1 MENINKIIEFIKEIE
16 NLKSVTR
23 TAWTKTGRREST
35 AEHSWRLAMLLMVLE
50 EDFKDIDINKAIK
63 MSLVHDLGEL
73 YDGDISATLQHDN
86 DNKSEMEERAM
97 NRMLKVLPE
106 SISKQIYDLWAEY
119 NKCATK
125 EAKLVKA
132 MDKLETIVQH
142 NQGTNPKDFDYE
154 FNLTYGKKY
163 FEDDDT
169 LLLSLISTAK
179 QLVMDVG
186 RMDEERFSENE
197 DVVRTAMLYTVSYL
211 YENRNTAD
219 FSKLTLTL
227 RAMLFAQREGV
238 M

>member
-1 MENINKIIEFIKEIE
+1 MSKKQDKNDNRIVILDKVNELLGTDDSTLINGLMTIIKNGNNDSAGEIE

-35 AEHSWRLAMLLMVLE
+35 AEHSWRLSMLLMVLE

-169 LLLSLISTAK
+169 LKYMRNII
-179 QLVMDVG
+179 
-186 RMDEERFSENE
+186 DEDTKNKIKS
-197 DVVRTAMLYTVSYL
+197 AY
-211 YENRNTAD
+211 
-219 FSKLTLTL
+219 
-227 RAMLFAQREGV
+227 
-238 M
+238 

>member
-169 LLLSLISTAK
+169 LLFSLISTAK
-179 QLVMDVG
+179 QLIMDVG

-227 RAMLFAQREGV
+227 RAMLFAQREDV
-238 M
+238 I